1 MSRRIEAS
9 GGLVAPPHGH
19 QDEEDAPLGH
29 QGQVQPDQAGHPAR
43 AAVPRYDM
51 SEFFSGRY
59 VESHIP
65 CPVLS

>member
-9 GGLVAPPHGH
+9 GGLVAPSRH

-65 CPVLS
+65 CHVLS